1 MNRCTTWVSR
11 AALVSV
17 LLAIPSISSTQA
29 HASEVTTFATQSV
42 GEQPA
47 TDTLSTATTDNW
59 AWD

>member
-11 AALVSV
+11 AALLSV
-17 LLAIPSISSTQA
+17 LLAIPSISTAQA
-29 HASEVTTFATQSV
+29 DASEVTTHATQSV

-47 TDTLSTATTDNW
+47 TGTLSHGNTDNW